1 MTVLAAIGSTGYNIM
16 LFIHI
21 IAVVVAFAP
30 LWLTPVL
37 LRLTAAGDKAAADG
51 LEVSILRFSLPGLAV
66 AGIVGCGLVGMSEK
80 AFTFGKP
87 WVSIAVILW
96 IVLMVV
102 LAVVARPYELWRVA
116 LVVGAALG
124 YLVIFAIPLAR
135 EKFMLDPSNPEVT
148 GPAVLIGLLAA
159 ALIEASWWIQG
170 RVLGEPRL
178 LWRRADYG
186 A

>member
-1 MTVLAAIGSTGYNIM
+1 MNILAAVGSTGYNIM

-80 AFTFGKP
+80 EFTFAQP
-87 WVSIAVILW
+87 WVSTAVILW
-96 IVLMVV
+96 IALMVV
-102 LAVVARPYELWRVA
+102 LAVVARP
-116 LVVGAALG
+116 
-124 YLVIFAIPLAR
+124 AIKAFRDGDASAR
-135 EKFMLDPSNPEVT
+135 
-148 GPAVLIGLLAA
+148 
-159 ALIEASWWIQG
+159 G
-170 RVLGEPRL
+170 RVMMATGLGHLIL
-178 LWRRADYG
+178 LVMVYLMIFKPG
-186 A
+186 Y